1 MRFSPLVPLQPLQ
14 APAPASDRASVMAF
28 SLAKAGSTLLYD
40 MLSVLA
46 PAARLTYF
54 SAEDALFAQ
63 DVSVNRRPAKVGDLF
78 RQTGYCY
85 GGFRQFPAY
94 PLPILDATKAVFLVR
109 DPRDMAVSLYFSMM
123 KSHVLPDP
131 QGREGGAREEFER
144 ARANVAAVPIDTWV
158 NHAATVQYTRMFE
171 GYLAQGFLWRPNVV
185 TYRYE
190 DVIFAKR
197 AWLADLC
204 DWFEW
209 DVPAATRDAVA
220 DRFDIRPDAERPDQH
235 VRQVTPGNFRRHL
248 SPDTAERLTAA
259 FGEYLRLYGYEA

>member
-1 MRFSPLVPLQPLQ
+1 MRFKPAAQYQPLTP
-14 APAPASDRASVMAF
+14 PAPTSDRQSVMAF

-40 MLSVLA
+40 LLSMLA
-46 PAARLTYF
+46 PAAGLTYF
-54 SAEDALFAQ
+54 SVEDALFAQ
-63 DVSVNRRPAKVGDLF
+63 DVSVNRRPANVGNLF
-78 RQTGYCY
+78 AQTGYCY

-94 PLPILDATKAVFLVR
+94 PIPVLHSTKSIFLVR

-123 KSHVLPDP
+123 KSHVLPDA
-131 QGREGGAREEFER
+131 QEGGTARADMER
-144 ARANVAAVPIDTWV
+144 ARAAVAAVAIDDW
-158 NHAATVQYTRMFE
+158 ATHSAVIQYTRMFE

-197 AWLADLC
+197 EWLADIC

-209 DVPAATRDAVA
+209 DVPTETRDAIA

-235 VRQVTPGNFRRHL
+235 VRQVTPGNFRSHL
-248 SPDTAERLTAA
+248 SEATIARLNDM
-259 FGEYLRLYGYEA
+259 FGEYLRLWDYRE